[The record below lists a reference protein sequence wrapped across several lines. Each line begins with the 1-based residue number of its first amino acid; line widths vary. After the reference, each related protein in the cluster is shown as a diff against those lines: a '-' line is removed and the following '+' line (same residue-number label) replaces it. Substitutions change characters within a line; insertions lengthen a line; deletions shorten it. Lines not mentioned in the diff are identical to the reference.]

1 MRSFSFGVSGIASA
15 VMPTPPLLSSPL
27 PLALETALSATL
39 FTGRSLAAIALSL
52 VILTTAPTA
61 LAARRAAPLR
71 LAGAADAAPGQ
82 IMTVAW
88 PALADKDVDE
98 MELVLSLDGG
108 RTWPIR
114 ITGDLSPEAT
124 CTSFRVP
131 SLPADEA
138 VIALRAGREGER
150 ESEEI
155 LAESA
160 TFLIRVPALAV
171 GENLRQI
178 RGEWRTVEA
187 ANGQNADGPL
197 LPGLIGPPSVSP
209 LGTAGID
216 ADDQDEEAPP
226 AQQADVLVR
235 QLSSGRP
242 TSTTPLLASGRPP
255 QPMRE

>member
-1 MRSFSFGVSGIASA
+1 M
-15 VMPTPPLLSSPL
+15 
-27 PLALETALSATL
+27 LA
-39 FTGRSLAAIALSL
+39 TGRSLAAIALWL
-52 VILTTAPTA
+52 VALATAPTA
-61 LAARRAAPLR
+61 LAARRSASLR
-71 LAGAADAAPGQ
+71 LVGVADAAPGQ

-88 PALADKDVDE
+88 PALAGMDFDE

-108 RTWPIR
+108 GTWPIR
-114 ITGDLSPEAT
+114 ITADLSARET
-124 CTSFRVP
+124 CTTFRVP

-138 VIALRAGREGER
+138 VVALRAGRGGEH

-155 LAESA
+155 LAESDP
-160 TFLIRVPALAV
+160 FLIRVPVLAA

-178 RGEWRTVEA
+178 HGEWRTSEA

-197 LPGLIGPPSVSP
+197 LPGLFGPPSVSS
-209 LGTAGID
+209 LVTAGID

-226 AQQADVLVR
+226 AQQADILVP

-242 TSTTPLLASGRPP
+242 ASTTPLLASGRPT